1 MLGLVP
7 RHQPTMGNSSLE
19 NTLTRSLA
27 THTHEPLL
35 DKGLTQP
42 ITRRLPYSEE
52 AQTPQLRQIDEP
64 SAQLLCFI

>member
-7 RHQPTMGNSSLE
+7 RHPPTMGNSFLE

-42 ITRRLPYSEE
+42 ITSSEE